1 MNRAKGRKSNKVE
14 KAVRKVVQ
22 EKPATVEQQ
31 KEPEAPAPAAAAEV
45 DKSKSETLKGP
56 VVIGGRLCLSPY
68 DLVRYE
74 LCRFKLMALKQ
85 SRELAQHEVARF
97 ERQLQL
103 ELQTKKAEEA
113 QAARL
118 LAAHEEEFEG
128 LRKEIGALYNL
139 NMDDLSYDMH
149 SGRIKIKGRDISV

>member
-22 EKPATVEQQ
+22 EKPAVEQR
-31 KEPEAPAPAAAAEV
+31 KEPEVPAPAAAAEV
-45 DKSKSETLKGP
+45 DKSKAETLKGP
-56 VVIGGRLCLSPY
+56 VVMGGRLCLSPY

-85 SRELAQHEVARF
+85 SRELAQYEAERL
-97 ERQLQL
+97 ERQFQL
-103 ELQTKKAEEA
+103 DMQAKKAEEA

-139 NMDDLSYDMH
+139 SMDDLSYDMH
-149 SGRIKIKGRDISV
+149 SGRIKIKGRDVSA